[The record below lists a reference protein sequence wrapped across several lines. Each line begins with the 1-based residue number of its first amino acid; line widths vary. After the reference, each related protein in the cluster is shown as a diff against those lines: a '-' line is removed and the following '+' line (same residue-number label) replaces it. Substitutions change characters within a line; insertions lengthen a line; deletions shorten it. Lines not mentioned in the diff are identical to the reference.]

1 MRVDGTMRH
10 NCVNSNLLP
19 LLDCVVF
26 GVQDVKDFSTI
37 CVTDTGA
44 MGGKLLGIVTPR
56 DTDFH
61 SDRTQLISEIMDR

>member
-1 MRVDGTMRH
+1 MRH
-10 NCVNSNLLP
+10 AAVFLSNSNFLSSNVLL
-19 LLDCVVF
+19 F
-26 GVQDVKDFSTI
+26 RVQDVKDFSTI

>member
-1 MRVDGTMRH
+1 MRH
-10 NCVNSNLLP
+10 AAVFLSNSNFLSSNVLLF
-19 LLDCVVF
+19 C
-26 GVQDVKDFSTI
+26 VQDVKDFSTI